1 MALICCEHNLNCDPG
16 PDSTHHSSSLPC
28 VSSIVLFIWCLKIT
42 LWIKT
47 RTIIWALNNILSLAR
62 TKARTSGL
70 LNHLVFWDLR
80 TTRAGQCAQ
89 DNNEDHLNTCLDVWL
104 WGMLEPGKQSMVWK
118 HNRRHL
124 SIYTETIDF
133 SVISTFQR
141 YGLTNLESL
150 SEFNNVTVDS

>member
-1 MALICCEHNLNCDPG
+1 MALICCEHNVNCDPG
-16 PDSTHHSSSLPC
+16 PDSAHHSSLPC

-47 RTIIWALNNILSLAR
+47 GTIIWALNNILSLAR

-89 DNNEDHLNTCLDVWL
+89 DNNEDHLNTCLMSASGGCWD
-104 WGMLEPGKQSMVWK
+104 
-118 HNRRHL
+118 
-124 SIYTETIDF
+124 TIDGLETQ
-133 SVISTFQR
+133 SETFIYLNR
-141 YGLTNLESL
+141 NNCFLCD
-150 SEFNNVTVDS
+150 FNFPTLLCDFNFPTLLFDQSWVF